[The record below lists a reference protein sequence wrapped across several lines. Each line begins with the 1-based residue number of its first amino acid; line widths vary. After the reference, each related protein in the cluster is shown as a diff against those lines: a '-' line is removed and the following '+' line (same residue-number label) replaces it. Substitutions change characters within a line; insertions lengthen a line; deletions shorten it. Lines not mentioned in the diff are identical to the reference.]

1 MVLHDSKF
9 EYLAYRT
16 ASSKLLEELPFNAQW
31 VHYSTPSGQ
40 YLTPASSVKDL
51 GVHLSP
57 DMEWSL
63 QVTIAAQNAN
73 KMANWVLSVFS
84 DRSKDVLLTLYK
96 SIVRS
101 RLEYS
106 CPVWNLSSMQ
116 DIKKLESTQRAFTRY
131 ISGCQGLSYW
141 DRLKKLGLMSLQ
153 RRRERYVILHMWKI
167 WQGAVP
173 NDLDIQ
179 FYDHT
184 RLGTRCKIPAIKRNS
199 TTLSRS
205 IYDHSFAV
213 RGTKLWNAIPKN
225 IKCAPSF
232 EVFKSKLTS
241 HLMSIIPDLPPVPG
255 YTTPNSN
262 SILDWNAGGLQ
273 QVV

>member
-1 MVLHDSKF
+1 MLALVLSGVPQGSVLGPIIFLIYINDLQCHLKGSTAGSFADDTRLGKQISSCDDVLILQEDLNAVVKWATENNMVLHDSNF

-16 ASSKLLEELPFNAQW
+16 ASSKLLEELPFTAQW

-40 YLTPASSVKDL
+40 DLTPASSVKDL

-57 DMEWSL
+57 DLKWSL

-106 CPVWNLSSMQ
+106 CPVWNPSSMQ

-153 RRRERYVILHMWKI
+153 RRRERYVILHMWI
-167 WQGAVP
+167 VE
-173 NDLDIQ
+173 DLA
-179 FYDHT
+179 
-184 RLGTRCKIPAIKRNS
+184 R
-199 TTLSRS
+199 RS
-205 IYDHSFAV
+205 A
-213 RGTKLWNAIPKN
+213 
-225 IKCAPSF
+225 
-232 EVFKSKLTS
+232 
-241 HLMSIIPDLPPVPG
+241 
-255 YTTPNSN
+255 
-262 SILDWNAGGLQ
+262 Q
-273 QVV
+273 